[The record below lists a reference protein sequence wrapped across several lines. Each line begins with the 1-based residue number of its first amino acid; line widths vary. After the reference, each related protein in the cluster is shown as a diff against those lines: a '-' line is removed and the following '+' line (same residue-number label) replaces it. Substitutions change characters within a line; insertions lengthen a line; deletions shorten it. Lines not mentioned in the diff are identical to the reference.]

1 MNNRYRSLIKTTL
14 GAAVLLAAGA
24 SQAALTPTGLS
35 CGETVTDPAFTDCA
49 GAFEG
54 NDKNQQTDVLAT
66 ILAEFGLA
74 GVSYAGA
81 SDDASSGPFSNSPGD
96 ASGTLDFDF
105 AIDSPFVLSLKAGD
119 AFSLFYF
126 DGAGAPISSIDFT
139 TLGVNINASDFG
151 NGLSHASVYAA
162 EMVPGIPEPE
172 TYALMLAG
180 LAAVGFMSRRRRQQA

>member
-1 MNNRYRSLIKTTL
+1 MNKMIKTTL

-35 CGETVTDPAFTDCA
+35 CNETVTDPAFTDCA

-54 NDKNQQTDVLAT
+54 NDKNQLTDVLAT

-74 GVSYAGA
+74 SASYVGA
-81 SDDASSGPFSNSPGD
+81 SDDAANGPFSGNPDG
-96 ASGTLDFDF
+96 ASDTLNFDF

>member
-1 MNNRYRSLIKTTL
+1 VNKMIKTTL

-35 CGETVTDPAFTDCA
+35 CGDTVTNPSFTDCA

-54 NDKNQQTDVLAT
+54 NDKGSQQADVLAT

-74 GVSYAGA
+74 GASYVGA
-81 SDDASSGPFSNSPGD
+81 SDDASSGPFSNSPDGV
-96 ASGTLDFDF
+96 SGTLDFDF
-105 AIDSPFVLSLKAGD
+105 AIDSPFVLSLKAGN

-126 DGAGAPISSIDFT
+126 DGAGAAISSIDFT
-139 TLGVNINASDFG
+139 TLGVSVNANEFG